1 MCALI
6 FKSSHG
12 PDGKN
17 ANALAST
24 LARTTAA
31 DAPVNYS
38 MYVPQR
44 PELFP
49 SPQWDALLT
58 YPHRLSSWMMGA
70 ALIYQYGVRAI
81 CT

>member
-1 MCALI
+1 MGKMLTCLARLPLALNCEH
-6 FKSSHG
+6 FGQLQEAVRASETLKSSHR

-31 DAPVNYS
+31 DTPVNYS

-49 SPQWDALLT
+49 SPPWE
-58 YPHRLSSWMMGA
+58 H
-70 ALIYQYGVRAI
+70 
-81 CT
+81 C